1 MIIHKKITPSF
12 FSPQNH
18 WNLATKTSNPKNLL
32 SRRLKSHKTNAVR
45 LLEAGNIIHSTVTYE
60 VDETDLSGITVAN
73 KIGVDP
79 EKVFKTLVTRGD
91 KTGVNV
97 FCIPVTEELNLK
109 KAAAVCGDK
118 KIEMIKEKELLP
130 LTGYIKGGCSPI
142 GMKKQFPTFID
153 ETAQLFDE
161 ISVSA
166 GIRGMQILIK
176 PDDLITIVSGKFAD
190 LI

>member
-1 MIIHKKITPSF
+1 MKA
-12 FSPQNH
+12 Q
-18 WNLATKTSNPKNLL
+18 
-32 SRRLKSHKTNAVR
+32 KTNAVR
-45 LLEAGNIIHSTVTYE
+45 LLEANNIIHSTLTYD
-60 VDETDLSGITVAN
+60 VDESDLSGITVAN
-73 KIGVDP
+73 KIGVVP
-79 EKVFKTLVTRGD
+79 ERVFKTLVTRGE
-91 KTGVNV
+91 KTGINV

-118 KIEMIKEKELLP
+118 KIEMIREKELLP

-142 GMKKQFPTFID
+142 GMKKNYPTFID

-166 GIRGMQILIK
+166 GIRGMQIMIK
-176 PDDLITIVSGKFAD
+176 PNDLLEVVKGKFAD